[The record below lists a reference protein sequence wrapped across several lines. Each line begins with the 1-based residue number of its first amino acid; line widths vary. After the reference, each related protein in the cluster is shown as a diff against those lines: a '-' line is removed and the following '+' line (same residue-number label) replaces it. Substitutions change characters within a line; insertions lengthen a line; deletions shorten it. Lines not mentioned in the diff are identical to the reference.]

1 MGNMPDW
8 RKEIRRSL
16 EASNLDPAKEMEIVE
31 ELNQHLSDRYEE
43 LLAAGDSPEQ
53 ATAIVLKEWN
63 GEKLTAELSE
73 VIAGE
78 PPAAIGHDTDFLGG
92 VAKDLRHGA
101 RLLRLNPGFAIVA
114 VLSLMLGIGANTA
127 IFQLI
132 DAVRLRTLPVKHP
145 EQLAL
150 VKIVKAPNG
159 RTGGFHGDTP
169 HLTYAIWESLRE
181 RQQAFSQ
188 IAAWNSTIM
197 NLNQGG
203 EARRA
208 RVLFISGS
216 YFETLGVKPQS
227 GRLISATDDQPSC
240 SGSGAV
246 ISDAFWH
253 REYGAGQVLGRKITL
268 DGQPF
273 EIIGITQASFFGV
286 EIGRNFDVAIPICS
300 EAIFSTDYPMI
311 SGRLEWW
318 LASIGRLKPGWTLDR
333 ASAQL
338 SAVSSGIFADTL
350 PPEYDAIDKKNYL
363 AFELGALPAGTG
375 VNSLSKEYESPLWLL
390 MGISGVVLLIACANL
405 ANLMIARAGARER
418 EMAVRMA
425 LGASRSRLMRQLL
438 AESLLLVAIGAM
450 GGVLLAQLLSRT
462 LVSFLNTQEVSLF
475 LELQPDW
482 RMFAFTT
489 ALAVFTCLL
498 FGLAPAIYA
507 SRTSPGEVMKAGSR
521 GITMGRE
528 RFGFRRALV
537 ISQVALSLVLLVGA
551 LLFVRTFRNLL
562 QQDAGFRQ
570 NGILITYVDF
580 TNVRIPEEN
589 RVAYKRDLLERTR
602 AIPGVLSA
610 ADVAIVPMGGGGW
623 NENISIPSAG
633 MKRKVANFNQVSPGY
648 FQTVGTTLISGRD
661 FNDHDTPQ
669 SPLVSIVTE
678 TFCRKFLNGG
688 NPVGLTLAVAQQGG
702 KPDLVYRIVGL
713 VKDTKYY
720 ALRDEFT
727 PIVFVSGTQD
737 AHPDTQASLMIR
749 TDQISSA
756 VVSLKGVM
764 AQINPAIVLKFRVFE
779 TLIRDGLLRERLMA
793 ALSGFFAF
801 LATVLSMIG
810 LYGVI
815 SFMVVR
821 RRNEIGIRMA
831 LGADGRLILKM
842 ILREAASLLS
852 AGLAI
857 GAVLALAAGTAARA
871 LLYGLRPSD
880 PLTLVMA
887 VGGIAAVAMLASY
900 LPAHRAASVDPMQ
913 ALREE

>member
-1 MGNMPDW
+1 MIATKSCW
-8 RKEIRRSL
+8 L
-16 EASNLDPAKEMEIVE
+16 PAFLPNK
-31 ELNQHLSDRYEE
+31 QD
-43 LLAAGDSPEQ
+43 
-53 ATAIVLKEWN
+53 ATVLKEWS
-63 GEKLTAELSE
+63 GEKLAAELRE
-73 VIAGE
+73 VIARAPSGVI
-78 PPAAIGHDTDFLGG
+78 AQDTDFLGG
-92 VAKDLRHGA
+92 LGKDLRHGV
-101 RLLRLNPGFAIVA
+101 RLLRLNPGFASVA

-132 DAVRLRTLPVKHP
+132 DAVRLRALPVKHA
-145 EQLAL
+145 EELAL

-169 HLTYAIWESLRE
+169 HLTQPIWEILRE

-188 IAAWNSTIM
+188 IAAWNSTIV

-208 RVLFISGS
+208 RVLFVSGS
-216 YFETLGVKPQS
+216 YFETLGVQPQV
-227 GRLISATDDQPSC
+227 GRLISTADDQPSC

-253 REYGAGQVLGRKITL
+253 REYGAGPVLGRKITL
-268 DGQPF
+268 DGRPF
-273 EIIGITQASFFGV
+273 EMIGITQAGFFGV

-300 EAIFSTDYPMI
+300 EPAFATDRPMT
-311 SGRLEWW
+311 GAREEWW
-318 LASIGRLKPGWTLDR
+318 LASIARLKPGWTLQR

-338 SAVSSGIFADTL
+338 SAISSGIFADTL
-350 PPEYDAIDKKNYL
+350 PAEYDAIDKKNYL
-363 AFELGALPAGTG
+363 AFVLGALPADTG

-390 MGISGVVLLIACANL
+390 MGISGLVLLIACANL

-438 AESLLLVAIGAM
+438 AESLLLVAIGAL
-450 GGVLLAQLLSRT
+450 GGVLLAQILSRA
-462 LVSFLNTQEVSLF
+462 LLSFLNTQEISLF
-475 LELQPDW
+475 LELRPDW

-489 ALAVFTCLL
+489 ALSVLTCLL

-521 GITMGRE
+521 GITMSRE

-537 ISQVALSLVLLVGA
+537 ISQVSLSLVLLVGA

-570 NGILITYVDF
+570 SGILITYVDF
-580 TNVRIPEEN
+580 TNVRIPGEN
-589 RVAYKRDLLERTR
+589 RVAYKRELLERTR
-602 AIPGVLSA
+602 SIPGVLSA
-610 ADVAIVPMGGGGW
+610 ANVAIVPMSGGGW
-623 NENISIPSAG
+623 NDNISIPSAG
-633 MKRKVANFNQVSPGY
+633 AKRKIANFNQVSPGY

-661 FNDHDTPQ
+661 FTDHDTPQ
-669 SPLVSIVTE
+669 SPLVAIVTQS
-678 TFCRKFLNGG
+678 FCGKFLNGRSPLG
-688 NPVGLTLAVAQQGG
+688 ITLTVAQQGG
-702 KPDLVYRIVGL
+702 KPDLVYQVVGL
-713 VKDTKYY
+713 VQDTKYY

-727 PIVFVSGTQD
+727 PIIFVSDTQD

-756 VVSLKGVM
+756 VVSVKGVM
-764 AQINPAIVLKFRVFE
+764 AGINPTIVLKFRVFE
-779 TLIRDGLLRERLMA
+779 TMIRDGLLRERLMA

-815 SFMVVR
+815 SYMVAR

-831 LGADGRLILKM
+831 LGADSSLILKM
-842 ILREAASLLS
+842 ILSEAARLLGV
-852 AGLAI
+852 GLAI
-857 GAVLALAAGTAARA
+857 GVVLALAGGTAARA
-871 LLYGLRPSD
+871 LLYGLQPGD
-880 PLTLVMA
+880 PLTLLMA
-887 VGGIAAVAMLASY
+887 IGGITAVAMLASY
-900 LPAHRAASVDPMQ
+900 LPAHRAASVDPVQ